1 MKTIELKM
9 PQLGESVTE
18 GVLTSWLV
26 KAGDEIAQYDPVAE
40 VENDKVVT
48 EIPASEGGT
57 VKELLVQE
65 NETVPVDAPIM
76 TLAVAGEAT
85 EAAAKPAPQAPE
97 KVTEETPA
105 TVTQSNEPEKPKP
118 EPAAGKP
125 RFSPAVLS
133 LAQAHDIDLNQLTGT
148 GKHQRITRKDVQRA
162 IEQKAAA
169 PTTEASKPAPTK
181 PAKPAVPKPAV
192 KSADDSQA
200 VPASNIRKTIA
211 RNMLQSVHE
220 IPQAWTMIEV
230 DVTNLAALRNQN
242 KAAFKADAGFSL
254 SYFPFFVKAVA
265 QSLKRH
271 QRLNSSWQDNQIIH
285 HDDINLGI
293 AVATDDALYVPVI
306 KHADRLSIAGIAHEI
321 NRLATSVREGKL
333 TAADM
338 SGGTFTVNNT
348 GSFGSVASMGIINYP
363 QAAILQVETIRREV
377 AVTKDNQIGIRQ
389 KVNLCLTLDHRLLD
403 GLAAGHF
410 LNDLKQILEN
420 YQVDTEI
427 Y

>member
-1 MKTIELKM
+1 M
-9 PQLGESVTE
+9 
-18 GVLTSWLV
+18 
-26 KAGDEIAQYDPVAE
+26 
-40 VENDKVVT
+40 
-48 EIPASEGGT
+48 
-57 VKELLVQE
+57 
-65 NETVPVDAPIM
+65 
-76 TLAVAGEAT
+76 
-85 EAAAKPAPQAPE
+85 
-97 KVTEETPA
+97 
-105 TVTQSNEPEKPKP
+105 
-118 EPAAGKP
+118 
-125 RFSPAVLS
+125 LS